1 MRETFNFISFFVFF
15 IGMILFFI
23 TINDFSLMTLGS
35 IILIIL
41 GLTSMAKTS

>member
-23 TINDFSLMTLGS
+23 TLNDFSLATLGS
-35 IILIIL
+35 IILIIF
-41 GLTSMAKTS
+41 GLTSMSKTS